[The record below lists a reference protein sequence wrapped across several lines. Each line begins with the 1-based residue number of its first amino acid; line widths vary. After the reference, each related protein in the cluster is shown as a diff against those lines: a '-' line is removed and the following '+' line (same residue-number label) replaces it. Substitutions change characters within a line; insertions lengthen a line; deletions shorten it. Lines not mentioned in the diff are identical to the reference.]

1 MVETMNDIS
10 LDKAIVGLDIGT
22 SKVVCIIAAPDTYL
36 QYLNI
41 LGIGIAES
49 KGLRRGVVTNIDK
62 TVESIR
68 QAVERAEQ
76 QSGVKVVD
84 VVVGIAGDHI
94 QSFATRNIIT
104 IPSPTKEISAR
115 DVERLI
121 DESRKINISSDRRI
135 LHVIPQEYVI
145 DGQDGITDPIGMSG
159 VRMEANVHVVTALV
173 TAIQNIQRCVERAG
187 LRMRDIVLEPLASS
201 NSVLD
206 ADEKEIGV
214 AVIDIGAGTTDIAVF
229 CENIIRYSAVFGIG
243 GQHVTDDIAKVLG
256 ILHSQAE
263 KIKRDYGHAIQTN
276 ILNDEVIQI
285 PGVSGRNPME
295 ITKGLLAEII
305 QPRLEEIFEFAYAE
319 IKNSGYANRLSAGI
333 VLTGGCSLLR
343 GAAELA
349 QDVFGMPVKIG
360 IPTEIAHGGFAREVE
375 NPIFATSVGLVLHGV
390 RYRSAAGYQ
399 QTPIQNEND
408 DTSQDKEI
416 QQDTRI
422 TSRIVSSVK
431 RFFNEL

>member
-1 MVETMNDIS
+1 MNDIS

-22 SKVVCIIAAPDTYL
+22 SKVVCIIAAPDTDL

-41 LGIGIAES
+41 LGIGTAES

-375 NPIFATSVGLVLHGV
+375 NPIFETSVGLVLHGV

-399 QTPIQNEND
+399 QTPIQNEEV
-408 DTSQDKEI
+408 DTTQDKEI
-416 QQDTRI
+416 QQDTGI
-422 TSRIVSSVK
+422 TSRIVGSVK

>member
-1 MVETMNDIS
+1 MNDIS

-22 SKVVCIIAAPDTYL
+22 SKVVCIIAAPDTDL

-41 LGIGIAES
+41 LGIGTAES

-399 QTPIQNEND
+399 QTPIQNEEI
-408 DTSQDKEI
+408 DTTQDKEI
-416 QQDTRI
+416 QQDTGI
-422 TSRIVSSVK
+422 TSRIVGSVK

>member
-1 MVETMNDIS
+1 MNDIS

-22 SKVVCIIAAPDTYL
+22 SKVVCIIAAPDTDL

-41 LGIGIAES
+41 LGIGTAES

-399 QTPIQNEND
+399 QTPIQNEEV

-416 QQDTRI
+416 QQDTGI
-422 TSRIVSSVK
+422 TSRIVGSVK

>member
-1 MVETMNDIS
+1 MNDIS

-22 SKVVCIIAAPDTYL
+22 SKVVCIIAAPDTDL

>member
-1 MVETMNDIS
+1 MNDIS

-22 SKVVCIIAAPDTYL
+22 SKVVCIIAAPDTDL

-41 LGIGIAES
+41 LGIGTAES

-399 QTPIQNEND
+399 QTPIQNEEV
-408 DTSQDKEI
+408 DTTQDKEI
-416 QQDTRI
+416 QQDAGI
-422 TSRIVSSVK
+422 TSRIVGSVK

>member
-22 SKVVCIIAAPDTYL
+22 SKVVCIIAAPDTDL

-399 QTPIQNEND
+399 QTPFQNEEV
-408 DTSQDKEI
+408 DTTQDKEI
-416 QQDTRI
+416 QQDTGI
-422 TSRIVSSVK
+422 TSRIVGSVK

>member
-1 MVETMNDIS
+1 MSVSS

-22 SKVVCIIAAPDTYL
+22 SKVVCIIAAPDADL

-41 LGIGIAES
+41 LGIGTAES

-76 QSGVKVVD
+76 QSGLKVVD

-104 IPSPTKEISAR
+104 IPSPTKEISSR

-121 DESRKINISSDRRI
+121 DESRKIAISSDRRI
-135 LHVIPQEYVI
+135 LHVIPQEYII

-173 TAIQNIQRCVERAG
+173 TAIQNIQRCIERAG

-214 AVIDIGAGTTDIAVF
+214 AIIDIGAGTTDIAVF

-263 KIKRDYGHAIQTN
+263 QIKRDYGHAIQSN
-276 ILNDEVIQI
+276 IMNDESFQI

-295 ITKGLLAEII
+295 ITKGLLCEII

-360 IPTEIAHGGFAREVE
+360 IPSEIAHGGFAREVE

-390 RYRSAAGYQ
+390 RYRNIFGYQ
-399 QTPIQNEND
+399 HPAPEEESVENSQEKQNEE
-408 DTSQDKEI
+408 DTG
-416 QQDTRI
+416 I
-422 TSRIVSSVK
+422 TSRIFGKVK

>member
-1 MVETMNDIS
+1 MNDIS

-22 SKVVCIIAAPDTYL
+22 SKVVCIIAAPDTDL

-41 LGIGIAES
+41 LGIGTAES

-399 QTPIQNEND
+399 QTPIQNEEV
-408 DTSQDKEI
+408 DTTQDKEI
-416 QQDTRI
+416 QQDTGI
-422 TSRIVSSVK
+422 TSRIVGSVK

>member
-22 SKVVCIIAAPDTYL
+22 SKVVCIIAAPDTDL

-399 QTPIQNEND
+399 QTPIQNEEV
-408 DTSQDKEI
+408 DTTQDKEI
-416 QQDTRI
+416 QQDTGI
-422 TSRIVSSVK
+422 TSRIVGSVK

>member
-1 MVETMNDIS
+1 MNDIS

-22 SKVVCIIAAPDTYL
+22 SKVVCIIAAPDTDL

-41 LGIGIAES
+41 LGIGTAES

-399 QTPIQNEND
+399 QTPIQNEEVG
-408 DTSQDKEI
+408 TTQDKEI
-416 QQDTRI
+416 QQDTGI
-422 TSRIVSSVK
+422 TSRIVGSVK

>member
-1 MVETMNDIS
+1 MNDIS

-22 SKVVCIIAAPDTYL
+22 SKVVCIIAAPDTDL

-399 QTPIQNEND
+399 QTPFQNEEV
-408 DTSQDKEI
+408 DTTQDKEI
-416 QQDTRI
+416 QQDTGI
-422 TSRIVSSVK
+422 TSRIVGSVK

>member
-22 SKVVCIIAAPDTYL
+22 SKVVCIIAAPDTDL